1 METQIINTIQLSFKK
16 LKPVGTTTTAYFYYK
31 LIEFDP
37 DLKNKYANHNSTTIV
52 SLTDNFMSFLSTTI
66 SNLDNY
72 KKLIPV
78 LKNLGLSLASTNIKP
93 SFYDYLG
100 TAFMASL
107 AKNLKENFT
116 LEVELAWLSFYNT
129 ITQTMRSATI

>member
-37 DLKNKYANHNSTTIV
+37 ELKNKYSSKKADTIL

-72 KKLIPV
+72 KELIPV
-78 LKNLGLSLASTNIKP
+78 LKNLGLALASSNLKP
-93 SFYDYLG
+93 TFYDHLG